1 MPILAAGSRGTAT
14 PGTSHAALV
23 VRWAQ
28 RVGNGAAP
36 KLHSHWL
43 QKPVQHGFTLLELL
57 LVIAIV
63 AVVSTGAV
71 LALRD
76 SAQAALEA
84 EAQRLAA
91 VLEQAR
97 AQSRASGVAVRWS
110 ATPRGFALDGKPQ
123 DWWVQGMEASS
134 EHPLVLGPEPL
145 IPPQSVK
152 LWLTEQPLKVL
163 RVATDGVRPFEVTG
177 PFDAVSAKL

>member
-1 MPILAAGSRGTAT
+1 MPILAAGSRETAT

-23 VRWAQ
+23 VRWVR
-28 RVGNGAAP
+28 RVSKGWVP
-36 KLHSHWL
+36 KLHNHWL
-43 QKPVQHGFTLLELL
+43 RKPMQHGFTLLELL

-71 LALRD
+71 LVLRD
-76 SAQAALEA
+76 SAQAALET

-97 AQSRASGVAVRWS
+97 AQSRSSGVAVRWS
-110 ATPRGFALDGKPQ
+110 ATPRGFALDGKQ
-123 DWWVQGMEASS
+123 QGWLVQSIEASS

-177 PFDAVSAKL
+177 PFDVVSTEF

>member
-1 MPILAAGSRGTAT
+1 MPTLAAGNSSKSSVQRNSRAR
-14 PGTSHAALV
+14 P
-23 VRWAQ
+23 AQ
-28 RVGNGAAP
+28 RGR
-36 KLHSHWL
+36 LSQL
-43 QKPVQHGFTLLELL
+43 GFTLLELL

-76 SAQAALEA
+76 SAQAALET

-91 VLEQAR
+91 VLEQGR
-97 AQSRASGVAVRWS
+97 AQSRSSGVVVRWS
-110 ATPRGFALDGKPQ
+110 ATPRGFTLDNQPQ
-123 DWWVQGMEASS
+123 GWLVQGVQASS
-134 EHPLVLGPEPL
+134 ERPLVLGPEPI
-145 IPPQSVK
+145 IPPQSVS

-177 PFDAVSAKL
+177 PFDVVSKL

>member
-1 MPILAAGSRGTAT
+1 MPILAAGSRGTAI
-14 PGTSHAALV
+14 PGTSHTALV

-110 ATPRGFALDGKPQ
+110 TAPRGFALDGKPQ